1 MINKSSSSI
10 RTHHIRINVYGRSG
24 IEFISLRGK
33 KNDGKFPKVKE
44 CVLIFSKWVITEIK
58 LIYNLFY

>member
-10 RTHHIRINVYGRSG
+10 RTYQNKCPWKKWDRICKFEG
-24 IEFISLRGK
+24 GK
-33 KNDGKFPKVKE
+33 KNDGKFPECKE
-44 CVLIFSKWVITEIK
+44 LVLIFSKWVITEIK